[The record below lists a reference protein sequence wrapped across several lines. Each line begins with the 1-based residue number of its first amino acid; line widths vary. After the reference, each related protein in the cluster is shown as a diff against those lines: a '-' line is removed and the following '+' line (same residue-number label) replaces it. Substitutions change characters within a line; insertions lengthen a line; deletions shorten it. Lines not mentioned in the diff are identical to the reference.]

1 MSYRIKQ
8 LNTGAL
14 AVNTWLVINTEEKK
28 AVVIDPGGDADYILR
43 IAKESGATVCAVL
56 LTHCHFDHMGGVA
69 ELVRLSGV
77 PVFAH
82 VETKRLIN
90 TTANLA
96 EMMFGLEALPIT
108 VDHTFTDG
116 ETLAI
121 QGFPFSVIHTPG
133 HTSDSCCFLLENA
146 LFTGDTLFF
155 RSVGRVDLPTGNG
168 ATLLQSLREK
178 LFVLPEELV
187 CYPGHGEKTNL
198 RSEKKHNPY
207 LGGI

>member
-14 AVNTWLVINTEEKK
+14 SVNTWLVINPEEKK

-43 IAKESGATVCAVL
+43 IAKESGATVSAIL
-56 LTHCHFDHMGGVA
+56 LTHCHFDHIGGVC
-69 ELVRLSGV
+69 ELVRLTDV
-77 PVFAH
+77 PVYTH
-82 VETKRLIN
+82 TETARLIN
-90 TTANLA
+90 TKANLA

-108 VDHTFTDG
+108 VNKTFTDG
-116 ETLAI
+116 EILDI
-121 QGFPFSVIHTPG
+121 QGFPFQVIHTPG
-133 HTSDSCCFLLENA
+133 HSADSCCFLLENA

-168 ATLLQSLREK
+168 ATLLASLREK
-178 LFVLPEELV
+178 VFTLPEELV
-187 CYPGHGEKTNL
+187 CYPGHGEKTTL

-207 LGGI
+207 LAGF